1 MHVLHGFG
9 QRRKSTR
16 RPRDLHI
23 RKISFS
29 GSSLSSGCSLS
40 SSDSTISAASTPAIQ
55 TPIATPRPSLDPLA
69 SHPAFH
75 APPRLY
81 ERPFIRMDDSEPV
94 FYGSGDDGVD
104 EDEYAETGVAAQQ
117 PTEIALPP
125 HVSPMDVADEEGKE
139 PQDYFFTTVSK
150 RPPMPRSRWS
160 ESTIQTM
167 DQFDDNDEEEEEEEE
182 EEDAEVHEDEEDSD
196 EVTQSEDSDDDDD
209 DASVLEMRRLSRH
222 ATALKSISLNATYAS
237 RPGLAP
243 KRPPMRSL
251 DSVDNFI
258 RRGGWKRRG
267 IVFRQE
273 DMDGQRIEPDR
284 ASY

>member
-9 QRRKSTR
+9 QRRKSSR

-23 RKISFS
+23 RKVSFS

-40 SSDSTISAASTPAIQ
+40 SSSSTISAASTPAAQ
-55 TPIATPRPSLDPLA
+55 TPIATTRPEIDPLA

-75 APPRLY
+75 PPPRLY
-81 ERPFIRMDDSEPV
+81 ERPFIRMDEAEPV
-94 FYGSGDDGVD
+94 FYSSDEVVD
-104 EDEYAETGVAAQQ
+104 EQQFVERDVAEQQ
-117 PTEIALPP
+117 PTEMALPP

-139 PQDYFFTTVSK
+139 PQDYFFTTLSK
-150 RPPMPRSRWS
+150 RPPLPRSHWS
-160 ESTIQTM
+160 ESTIQSL
-167 DQFDDNDEEEEEEEE
+167 DQFSDD
-182 EEDAEVHEDEEDSD
+182 EDDEEDEDSD
-196 EVTQSEDSDDDDD
+196 QVTQSEDSEDDEGDN
-209 DASVLEMRRLSRH
+209 ASVLEMRRLSRRE
-222 ATALKSISLNATYAS
+222 AALKTISLGTTYPS

-273 DMDGQRIEPDR
+273 DMDGQRSEQDR
-284 ASY
+284 ASF

>member
-139 PQDYFFTTVSK
+139 PQDYFFTT
-150 RPPMPRSRWS
+150 
-160 ESTIQTM
+160 
-167 DQFDDNDEEEEEEEE
+167 
-182 EEDAEVHEDEEDSD
+182 
-196 EVTQSEDSDDDDD
+196 SEDSDDDDD

>member
-9 QRRKSTR
+9 QRRKPSR

-23 RKISFS
+23 RKVSFS

-40 SSDSTISAASTPAIQ
+40 SSSSSTISASSTPAAR
-55 TPIATPRPSLDPLA
+55 TPIAGIRPEVDPLA

-81 ERPFIRMDDSEPV
+81 ERPFIRMDESEPV
-94 FYGSGDDGVD
+94 FYGGDDEEVD
-104 EDEYAETGVAAQQ
+104 EEAYVEQDVAAQQ
-117 PTEIALPP
+117 PLEMALPP
-125 HVSPMDVADEEGKE
+125 HVSPMDAADQYNE
-139 PQDYFFTTVSK
+139 PQEYFFSSLAK

-160 ESTIQTM
+160 ESTIQTL
-167 DQFDDNDEEEEEEEE
+167 DQFADDDE
-182 EEDAEVHEDEEDSD
+182 DSDEDSD
-196 EVTQSEDSDDDDD
+196 EVAQSEDSEDDHPD

-222 ATALKSISLNATYAS
+222 SSALQPVSLNATYAS

-267 IVFRQE
+267 IVFHQE
-273 DMDGQRIEPDR
+273 EMDGQRCEPDR

>member
-23 RKISFS
+23 RKVSFS

-40 SSDSTISAASTPAIQ
+40 SSSSSTISASSTPAAR
-55 TPIATPRPSLDPLA
+55 TPIAGRLEVDPLA

-81 ERPFIRMDDSEPV
+81 ERPFIHMDESEPV
-94 FYGSGDDGVD
+94 FYATDNAVVD
-104 EDEYAETGVAAQQ
+104 EEDYVEQDVAAQQ
-117 PTEIALPP
+117 PTEMALPP
-125 HVSPMDVADEEGKE
+125 HVSPADIADEEGSE
-139 PQDYFFTTVSK
+139 PRDYFFATLTK
-150 RPPMPRSRWS
+150 RPPMPKSRWS
-160 ESTIQTM
+160 ESTIQSIQT
-167 DQFDDNDEEEEEEEE
+167 FEDD
-182 EEDAEVHEDEEDSD
+182 EDDS
-196 EVTQSEDSDDDDD
+196 EVTQSEDEDENDT
-209 DASVLEMRRLSRH
+209 ASVLEMRRLSRH
-222 ATALKSISLNATYAS
+222 ASSLQPVSINTTYTT

-267 IVFRQE
+267 IVFHKE
-273 DMDGQRIEPDR
+273 DLDNQRCEQDR
-284 ASY
+284 NSF

>member
-9 QRRKSTR
+9 QRRKTS

-23 RKISFS
+23 RKVSFS

-40 SSDSTISAASTPAIQ
+40 SSSSSTISAVSTPSAR
-55 TPIATPRPSLDPLA
+55 TPLTSRPEVDPLA

-81 ERPFIRMDDSEPV
+81 ERPFIHMDKSEPV
-94 FYGSGDDGVD
+94 FYGADDAVVD
-104 EDEYAETGVAAQQ
+104 EEDYVEQDVAAQQ
-117 PTEIALPP
+117 PTEMALPP
-125 HVSPMDVADEEGKE
+125 HVSPADVADEEGNQ
-139 PQDYFFTTVSK
+139 PRDYFFATLAT
-150 RPPMPRSRWS
+150 RPPMPKSRWS
-160 ESTIQTM
+160 ESTIQSIQT
-167 DQFDDNDEEEEEEEE
+167 FDDDE
-182 EEDAEVHEDEEDSD
+182 DDS
-196 EVTQSEDSDDDDD
+196 EVTQSDDEDVNDA
-209 DASVLEMRRLSRH
+209 ASVLEMRRASRH
-222 ATALKSISLNATYAS
+222 ASALKPVSINTTHAA

-267 IVFRQE
+267 IVFHKE
-273 DMDGQRIEPDR
+273 DLDNQRCEQDR
-284 ASY
+284 NSF

>member
-23 RKISFS
+23 RKVSFS

-40 SSDSTISAASTPAIQ
+40 SSSSSASTISAVSTPAAH
-55 TPIATPRPSLDPLA
+55 TPIASRPEVDPLN

-81 ERPFIRMDDSEPV
+81 ERPFIRMDDSGPV
-94 FYGSGDDGVD
+94 FYGTNDAVID
-104 EDEYAETGVAAQQ
+104 EEAFVEQDVADQQ
-117 PTEIALPP
+117 PTEMALPP
-125 HVSPMDVADEEGKE
+125 HVSPMDVTDEEGAA
-139 PQDYFFTTVSK
+139 PTDYFLATMSK
-150 RPPMPRSRWS
+150 RPPMPKSRWS

-167 DQFDDNDEEEEEEEE
+167 QTFD
-182 EEDAEVHEDEEDSD
+182 EDEDEDDEDDDDDS
-196 EVTQSEDSDDDDD
+196 EVTQSEESEQDDNDDD
-209 DASVLEMRRLSRH
+209 SVLEMRRLSRH
-222 ATALKSISLNATYAS
+222 ASALKPVPINTTYTA

-243 KRPPMRSL
+243 RRPPMRSL

-267 IVFRQE
+267 IVFHKE
-273 DMDGQRIEPDR
+273 DIETQQCELNR

>member
-9 QRRKSTR
+9 QRRKSSR

-23 RKISFS
+23 RKVSFS

-40 SSDSTISAASTPAIQ
+40 SSSSTISDSSTPTQ
-55 TPIATPRPSLDPLA
+55 TPIATTRPEIDPLA

-81 ERPFIRMDDSEPV
+81 ERPFIRMDETEPV
-94 FYGSGDDGVD
+94 FYGGNDD
-104 EDEYAETGVAAQQ
+104 EQYAQHEAVQQ
-117 PTEIALPP
+117 PIEMALPP
-125 HVSPMDVADEEGKE
+125 HVSPMDVADEQCKE
-139 PQDYFFTTVSK
+139 SQDYFFTTTLSK
-150 RPPMPRSRWS
+150 RPPMPGSRWS
-160 ESTIQTM
+160 ESTIQTL
-167 DQFDDNDEEEEEEEE
+167 DQFDNSDS
-182 EEDAEVHEDEEDSD
+182 EDSD
-196 EVTQSEDSDDDDD
+196 EITQSEESEDEDDDN
-209 DASVLEMRRLSRH
+209 ASVLEMRRLTRRAS
-222 ATALKSISLNATYAS
+222 ALKTISLSTTYAAPA

-273 DMDGQRIEPDR
+273 DMENQRCEADR

>member
-23 RKISFS
+23 RKVSFS

-40 SSDSTISAASTPAIQ
+40 SSSSSTISAVSTPAAQ
-55 TPIATPRPSLDPLA
+55 TPTASRPEVDPLS

-81 ERPFIRMDDSEPV
+81 ERPFIHMDDSEPV
-94 FYGSGDDGVD
+94 FYGTDDAVVD
-104 EDEYAETGVAAQQ
+104 EEEFVEQDVAAQQ
-117 PTEIALPP
+117 PTEMALPP

-139 PQDYFFTTVSK
+139 PRDYFFTTLTK
-150 RPPMPRSRWS
+150 RPPMPKSRWS
-160 ESTIQTM
+160 ESTIQSIQT
-167 DQFDDNDEEEEEEEE
+167 FEDDEGD
-182 EEDAEVHEDEEDSD
+182 DDS
-196 EVTQSEDSDDDDD
+196 EITQSEDSEDETN
-209 DASVLEMRRLSRH
+209 DASVLEMRRASRH
-222 ATALKSISLNATYAS
+222 ASALKPVSINTTYTA

-243 KRPPMRSL
+243 RRPPMRSL

-267 IVFRQE
+267 IVFHKE
-273 DMDGQRIEPDR
+273 DLDNQRCEQDR
-284 ASY
+284 NSF

>member
-9 QRRKSTR
+9 QRRKSSR

-23 RKISFS
+23 RKVSFS

-40 SSDSTISAASTPAIQ
+40 SSSSSTISAVSTPCLQ
-55 TPIATPRPSLDPLA
+55 TPTASRPEIDPLA

-81 ERPFIRMDDSEPV
+81 ERPFICMDDAEPV
-94 FYGSGDDGVD
+94 FYGADNAVID
-104 EDEYAETGVAAQQ
+104 EEDYVEQDVAAQQ
-117 PTEIALPP
+117 PTEMALPP
-125 HVSPMDVADEEGKE
+125 HVSPMDAADEEGNE
-139 PQDYFFTTVSK
+139 PRDYFFTTLSK
-150 RPPMPRSRWS
+150 RPPMPKSRWS
-160 ESTIQTM
+160 ESTIQSIQT
-167 DQFDDNDEEEEEEEE
+167 F
-182 EEDAEVHEDEEDSD
+182 EDEEDDS
-196 EVTQSEDSDDDDD
+196 EVTQSEDSEDETD

-222 ATALKSISLNATYAS
+222 ASALKPVSINTTYTA

-267 IVFRQE
+267 IVFHK
-273 DMDGQRIEPDR
+273 DDLDNQRSEQDR
-284 ASY
+284 NSF

>member
-9 QRRKSTR
+9 QRRKSS

-23 RKISFS
+23 RKVSFS

-40 SSDSTISAASTPAIQ
+40 SSSSSTISALSTPAAR
-55 TPIATPRPSLDPLA
+55 TPTASRPEMDPLA

-81 ERPFIRMDDSEPV
+81 ERPFKRMDNHEPV
-94 FYGSGDDGVD
+94 FYGTEEAVID
-104 EDEYAETGVAAQQ
+104 EEEFVEQDIAAQQ
-117 PTEIALPP
+117 PTEMALPP
-125 HVSPMDVADEEGKE
+125 HASPMDAADEQSNE
-139 PQDYFFTTVSK
+139 PKDYFFTTLSA
-150 RPPMPRSRWS
+150 RPPVPKSRWS
-160 ESTIQTM
+160 ESTIQSIQT
-167 DQFDDNDEEEEEEEE
+167 FDDEEE
-182 EEDAEVHEDEEDSD
+182 DDS
-196 EVTQSEDSDDDDD
+196 EVTQSEDSEDEGDNV
-209 DASVLEMRRLSRH
+209 SVLEMRRLSRH
-222 ATALKSISLNATYAS
+222 ASALKPASINATYTA

-267 IVFRQE
+267 IVFHKE
-273 DMDGQRIEPDR
+273 DLENARSELDR
-284 ASY
+284 NSF

>member
-1 MHVLHGFG
+1 MHVLHGFS
-9 QRRKSTR
+9 QRRKSSR

-23 RKISFS
+23 RKVSFS

-40 SSDSTISAASTPAIQ
+40 SSSSTISDVSTPTPTQ
-55 TPIATPRPSLDPLA
+55 TPIATTRPEIDPLA

-81 ERPFIRMDDSEPV
+81 ERPFICMDEAEPV
-94 FYGSGDDGVD
+94 FYGGNDDEEQYV
-104 EDEYAETGVAAQQ
+104 EHETAQ
-117 PTEIALPP
+117 PIEMALPP
-125 HVSPMDVADEEGKE
+125 HVSPMDVADEQCKE
-139 PQDYFFTTVSK
+139 PQDYFFTTLSK

-160 ESTIQTM
+160 ESTIQTL
-167 DQFDDNDEEEEEEEE
+167 DQFDNSDS
-182 EEDAEVHEDEEDSD
+182 EDSD
-196 EVTQSEDSDDDDD
+196 EITQSEESEDEDD
-209 DASVLEMRRLSRH
+209 DASVLEMRRLTRRAS
-222 ATALKSISLNATYAS
+222 ALKTISLNTTYAP
-237 RPGLAP
+237 RTGPAP

-273 DMDGQRIEPDR
+273 DMENQQRSEADR
-284 ASY
+284 ASF

>member
-9 QRRKSTR
+9 QRRKSSR

-23 RKISFS
+23 RKVSFS

-40 SSDSTISAASTPAIQ
+40 SSSSSTISAVSTPAAP
-55 TPIATPRPSLDPLA
+55 TPTATRPEIDPLN

-81 ERPFIRMDDSEPV
+81 ERPFIRMDDV
-94 FYGSGDDGVD
+94 YYGTD
-104 EDEYAETGVAAQQ
+104 EAVIDEEDCVEQDVAAQQ
-117 PTEIALPP
+117 PTEMALPP
-125 HVSPMDVADEEGKE
+125 HVSPMDVADEEGNE
-139 PQDYFFTTVSK
+139 PRDYFFTTLSK
-150 RPPMPRSRWS
+150 RPPMPKSRWS
-160 ESTIQTM
+160 ESTIQSIQT
-167 DQFDDNDEEEEEEEE
+167 F
-182 EEDAEVHEDEEDSD
+182 EEDEDDS
-196 EVTQSEDSDDDDD
+196 EVTQSEDSEDEND
-209 DASVLEMRRLSRH
+209 DASVLEMRRPSRH
-222 ATALKSISLNATYAS
+222 ASALKPVSINTTYTA

-267 IVFRQE
+267 IVFQKEELDNTRCEQ
-273 DMDGQRIEPDR
+273 DR
-284 ASY
+284 NSF

>member
-9 QRRKSTR
+9 QRRKSSR

-23 RKISFS
+23 RKVSFS

-40 SSDSTISAASTPAIQ
+40 SSSSSTISAVSTPSLQ
-55 TPIATPRPSLDPLA
+55 TPTASRPEIDPLA

-81 ERPFIRMDDSEPV
+81 ERPFIRMDDAEPV
-94 FYGSGDDGVD
+94 FYGADNAVID
-104 EDEYAETGVAAQQ
+104 EEDYVEQDVAAQQ
-117 PTEIALPP
+117 PTEMALPP
-125 HVSPMDVADEEGKE
+125 HVSPMDAADEEGNE
-139 PQDYFFTTVSK
+139 PRDYFFATLSK
-150 RPPMPRSRWS
+150 RPPMPKSRWS
-160 ESTIQTM
+160 ESTIQSIQT
-167 DQFDDNDEEEEEEEE
+167 F
-182 EEDAEVHEDEEDSD
+182 EDEEDDS
-196 EVTQSEDSDDDDD
+196 EVTQSEDSEDETD

-222 ATALKSISLNATYAS
+222 ASALKPVSINTTYTA

-267 IVFRQE
+267 IVFHK
-273 DMDGQRIEPDR
+273 DDLDNQRGEQDR
-284 ASY
+284 NSF